1 MTPKYLRFA
10 AALVFAAPL
19 LHMVGCQKSSPDE
32 SYAKMLSSSVS
43 TAYPDLMEHFPASVP
58 LNARLTRVSH
68 SSGWGTRWA
77 ARFEGADAGYLDALR
92 RRYPPNAEAEDAGE
106 YCWYWLAPA
115 LDISGK
121 PGDYAT
127 VALKTRSGNHGHR
140 AGVSISKQGRDALF
154 WAERW

>member
-1 MTPKYLRFA
+1 MPGFSRFA
-10 AALVFAAPL
+10 AALMFIAPL
-19 LHMVGCQKSSPDE
+19 LSVGGCQRSSPDE
-32 SYAKMLSSSVS
+32 SYAKMLSNSAS
-43 TAYPDLMEHFPASVP
+43 TAYPELMEHFPVSVP

-77 ARFEGADAGYLDALR
+77 ARFESTDAGYLDELR
-92 RRYPPNAEAEDAGE
+92 RRYPPEPEADDAGE
-106 YCWYWLAPA
+106 FCWYWLAPA
-115 LDISGK
+115 LGIKGK

-127 VALKTRSGNHGHR
+127 VQLKTRNGNHGHR

>member
-1 MTPKYLRFA
+1 MTPKYLRFT
-10 AALVFAAPL
+10 AALAFAAPL
-19 LHMVGCQKSSPDE
+19 LYMVGCQRSSPGE

-43 TAYPDLMEHFPASVP
+43 TAYPGLMEHFPVSVP
-58 LNARLTRVSH
+58 PNARLTQVSH
-68 SSGWGTRWA
+68 SSGWGTRW
-77 ARFEGADAGYLDALR
+77 
-92 RRYPPNAEAEDAGE
+92 AGE

-115 LDISGK
+115 LEINGK

-127 VALKTRSGNHGHR
+127 VLLKTRGGNHGHR